1 MFAIGDSLLELEQML
16 NNLSAGIWAAESQQ
30 EDNQK
35 NNILHFLVKSV
46 LNKLFIDSV
55 HQIVDILL
63 ILHECKQAN
72 KLSQ

>member
-35 NNILHFLVKSV
+35 NNILHFLVKSM